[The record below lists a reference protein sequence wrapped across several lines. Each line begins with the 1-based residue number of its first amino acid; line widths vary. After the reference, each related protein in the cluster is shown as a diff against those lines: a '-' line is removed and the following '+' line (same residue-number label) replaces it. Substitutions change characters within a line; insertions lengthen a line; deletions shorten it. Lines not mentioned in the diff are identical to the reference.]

1 MPKALMSSPPKRSTF
16 LRHTTV
22 LFLLLAG
29 GLSMVLFSVK
39 YQVHDLEAEQGRLVK
54 ELDEERRALH
64 VLRAEWANLNDP
76 KRIRELAQLHL
87 GMSVTRPAQVL
98 TMETLREIPMREDG
112 VREDEVGALPDAV
125 VSGELKP

>member
-1 MPKALMSSPPKRSTF
+1 MPKTLISSPPKRSTF

-54 ELDEERRALH
+54 ELDEERRSLH

-87 GMSVTRPAQVL
+87 GMTVTKPAQVL
-98 TMETLREIPMREDG
+98 ALEGLRDIPMREET
-112 VREDEVGALPDAV
+112 VETVE
-125 VSGELKP
+125 SGEVKP

>member
-1 MPKALMSSPPKRSTF
+1 MSSPPKRSTF

-39 YQVHDLEAEQGRLVK
+39 YQVHDLESEQSRLVK
-54 ELDEERRALH
+54 ELDEERRSLH

-87 GMSVTRPAQVL
+87 GMTVTKPAQL
-98 TMETLREIPMREDG
+98 LAMEGLRDIPLREDNVETADT
-112 VREDEVGALPDAV
+112 VE
-125 VSGELKP
+125 SGEVKP